1 MRKQAVNILLSVTM
15 LFCAFLSGFFFGRN
29 YNNAPIQVSKVMT
42 QTEDSV
48 PAPEPDNSLPAL
60 SETTLPQETI
70 PPAASA
76 EKNQKPTSGLI
87 NINTA
92 TAAQL
97 ETLPGIGEVI
107 AQRIIDYRNANG
119 PFSSTAELANVS
131 GIGEK
136 RLEDIWE
143 YITVGG

>member
-76 EKNQKPTSGLI
+76 EKNQNPTSGLI

-107 AQRIIDYRNANG
+107 AQRIIDYRTAHG
-119 PFSSTAELANVS
+119 PFQSVYALTNVK

-136 RLEDIWE
+136 RLANLIHL
-143 YITVGG
+143 ITI